1 MSSSLKSQ
9 DKTIEDISKKLN
21 VANMSLSKL
30 EEVLT
35 QHEKALDA
43 MRKNLSDNATS
54 IVDTISLNKSI
65 KGLKE
70 TLDISSAQNAK
81 EIKMNRWFIVA
92 AFVILTILTILNSIL
107 K

>member
-1 MSSSLKSQ
+1 
-9 DKTIEDISKKLN
+9 
-21 VANMSLSKL
+21 MSLSKL

-54 IVDTISLNKSI
+54 IVDKLTSTITSSTISLNKSI

-81 EIKMNRWFIVA
+81 EIKMNRWFILA